1 MLRGSRALLAS
12 RRAAVLQFEV
22 SPGLAPGGA
31 SDYERALALLA
42 RHGCAPPPR
51 PSVYARRTF
60 ALARGPPKASRRP
73 PEGLPKAS

>member
-1 MLRGSRALLAS
+1 MRGSRALLAS

-31 SDYERALALLA
+31 ADYERALRLLA

-51 PSVYARRTF
+51 PR
-60 ALARGPPKASRRP
+60 
-73 PEGLPKAS
+73 